1 MTKKT
6 LFFKAVKELNIGLLE
21 VLLDDTPICEKLR
34 NDLFIERMEVVFNTF
49 KASKDTFLMQYK
61 GNCFNTRCK
70 NKCKGY
76 VFVGNHSK
84 KQFHVLCEETE
95 EDLLS
100 FYPIGNRLISK
111 DISTENVENIPFP
124 TTYCIDEVDYDG
136 RYNSSIRQMDE
147 AIRELTKDNDGFISK
162 HDYIPWVE
170 KHESFE
176 KENDSLKNEFNHP
189 FFDYYSKLSTLCE
202 YLQKEE
208 EVARSMQAY
217 NILNKINE
225 KSLLQWLVQY
235 QEFGLGISYFMYDKI
250 ENDKLKGFLPLRKE
264 DNTYYYYGDLQFLE
278 NFCDIFVELYYTK
291 LDKFSTYHESDLNSF
306 TDEEKAN
313 YTSLRFHLA
322 ERGITFKQDDSV

>member
-6 LFFKAVKELNIGLLE
+6 LFFKAVRELNIGLLD

-49 KASKDTFLMQYK
+49 KASKDTFLLQYK
-61 GNCFNTRCK
+61 GNCFNTDCE

-76 VFVGNHSK
+76 VFVGNYSK

-100 FYPIGNRLISK
+100 FYPKGNMLKSK
-111 DISTENVENIPFP
+111 DISTEKAETIPFP

-136 RYNSSIRQMDE
+136 RYNSSIRQMDK
-147 AIRELTKDNDGFISK
+147 AVRELMQDNDGFISK

-170 KHESFE
+170 KYEVFE
-176 KENDSLKNEFNHP
+176 KENQQLKHKLNHP
-189 FFDYYSKLSTLCE
+189 FFDYYQELSDLCE

-208 EVARSMQAY
+208 EVAKGIHAY
-217 NILNKINE
+217 NILHKINE
-225 KSLLQWLVQY
+225 KALLEWLVLY
-235 QEFGLGISYFMYDKI
+235 QEFGLDISYFMYDKI
-250 ENDKLKGFLPLRKE
+250 ENDKRMGFLSLRKE
-264 DNTYYYYGDLQFLE
+264 DNTYYYYGDLLFLE
-278 NFCDIFVELYYTK
+278 NFCNIFDDLYFK
-291 LDKFSTYHESDLNSF
+291 NLDKFSTYHESDCNSF
-306 TDEEKAN
+306 SYEEQAN

-322 ERGITFKQDDSV
+322 ERGIELA

>member
-6 LFFKAVKELNIGLLE
+6 LFFKAVKELNIGLLD
-21 VLLDDTPICEKLR
+21 VLLDDTPICKKLR

-49 KASKDTFLMQYK
+49 KASKDTFLLQYK
-61 GNCFNTRCK
+61 GNCLNTECE

-100 FYPIGNRLISK
+100 FYPMSNILRSK

-136 RYNSSIRQMDE
+136 RYNSSIRQMDK
-147 AIRELTKDNDGFISK
+147 AVRELIQDNDGFISK

-170 KHESFE
+170 KYEAFE
-176 KENDSLKNEFNHP
+176 KENQKLKHEFKHP
-189 FFDYYSKLSTLCE
+189 FFDYYQELSELCE

-217 NILNKINE
+217 NILHKINE
-225 KSLLQWLVQY
+225 KSLLEWLVQY
-235 QEFGLGISYFMYDKI
+235 QEFGLDISCFMFDKI
-250 ENDKLKGFLPLRKE
+250 DNDKLKGFLPLRKV
-264 DNTYYYYGDLQFLE
+264 DNTYYYYGDLLFLD
-278 NFCDIFVELYYTK
+278 NFCSIFDELYYTK
-291 LDKFSTYHESDLNSF
+291 LDKFSTYHERDYNSF
-306 TDEEKAN
+306 ADEESKNA
-313 YTSLRFHLA
+313 TSLRFHLA
-322 ERGITFKQDDSV
+322 DRGIELS